1 MMSDSVP
8 SRRDVLTGRVVDADR
23 RAAHELHV
31 ASLVL
36 HVRPE
41 NVPLVLP
48 ALAEMPGVEV
58 PAASGGKLIVTL
70 ETLSEADIVT
80 RMNEMS
86 LLPGVLSAALVF
98 HHFETEPITEATHK
112 G

>member
-8 SRRDVLTGRVVDADR
+8 SRRDVLTGRVVDADPR
-23 RAAHELHV
+23 EAHV
-31 ASLVL
+31 ASVVL

-41 NVPLVLP
+41 NVPHVLS
-48 ALAEMPGVEV
+48 ALADMPGVEV

-70 ETLSEADIVT
+70 ETASESDIVV

-98 HHFETEPITEATHK
+98 HHFESEPVSAAT
-112 G
+112 

>member
-1 MMSDSVP
+1 MPEPAP
-8 SRRDVLTGRVVDADR
+8 SRRDILTGRVVDADR
-23 RAAHELHV
+23 HPARELHV

-41 NVPLVLP
+41 NVSQVLP
-48 ALAEMPGVEV
+48 ALADMPGVEV
-58 PAASGGKLIVTL
+58 PGASGGKLIVTL
-70 ETLSEADIVT
+70 ETVSEGDIVT

-98 HHFETEPITEATHK
+98 HHFETEPVAEATHK

>member
-1 MMSDSVP
+1 MANPVL
-8 SRRDVLTGRVVDADR
+8 SRRDILTGRVVETGPPEM
-23 RAAHELHV
+23 HIS
-31 ASLVL
+31 SLVL

-41 NVPLVLP
+41 NAPQLRA
-48 ALAEMPGVEV
+48 ALAAMPGVEV
-58 PAASGGKLIVTL
+58 PAASGGKLVVTL
-70 ETLSEADIVT
+70 ETVSEADIVP

-98 HHFETEPITEATHK
+98 HHFETEPITVTDQEQ

>member
-1 MMSDSVP
+1 MSEPVP
-8 SRRDVLTGRVVDADR
+8 SRRDILTGRVADAGASR
-23 RAAHELHV
+23 ELHV

-41 NVPLVLP
+41 NLPQVLP
-48 ALAEMPGVEV
+48 ALADMPGVEV
-58 PAASGGKLIVTL
+58 PAASGGKLVVTL
-70 ETLSEADIVT
+70 ETACEADIVT
-80 RMNEMS
+80 RMNDMS

-98 HHFETEPITEATHK
+98 HHFETEAITEAPHK

>member
-1 MMSDSVP
+1 MTDRAL
-8 SRRDVLTGRVVDADR
+8 SRRDLLKADVAVAVVE
-23 RAAHELHV
+23 AHV
-31 ASLVL
+31 SSLVL

-41 NVPLVLP
+41 NLVQVRA
-48 ALAEMPGVEV
+48 ALADMPGVEI
-58 PAASGGKLIVTL
+58 PAEAGGKLVVTI
-70 ETLSEADIVT
+70 ETDSESEIVT

-98 HHFETEPITEATHK
+98 HHFETELIPPTIPEQ